1 MAAGGARLR
10 GEGRTAA
17 SFLRRVQALGHLRG
31 GRTNAAR
38 GARRFHVPGQRRCI
52 VRLSC
57 LGATGAANTRAH
69 LRYLGRDGVEPDGSP
84 GTLYGPDGQ
93 WVAPDTFIERAKGD
107 PGQVRIM
114 LSPDDASELGR
125 LRDVTCEVM
134 AGLARDL
141 DRELDWVAVDHA
153 NTGRLHAH
161 VVVRGCDADGRALQ
175 WDRRGLHRR
184 VRALA
189 MAALTRELGPDADRT
204 LRERLRAEARSQQ
217 LTGLDLSLVERSRAG
232 VVELRDRPA
241 GRDARLCRARMID
254 RVRTLSRMGLAAE
267 TAPLRWELAPDTLP
281 TLRAMGER
289 RETYR
294 LLERAIADTGLRR
307 PLRDRAVADG
317 RMLERGITGA
327 LVAWGRRAGA
337 ASLPYA
343 VVDET
348 DGRVWYADVVDP
360 PAGISAGM
368 IVELRAANP
377 DLVALDR
384 AIEAGAGS
392 RNGFWFSGR
401 AGHEDADRRVRAL
414 ARVGLAEPAGRDRWR
429 VADGLQSRI
438 RAAGLAREY
447 RGTAVQVLDPLFL
460 DRQVSHPGSTWLDTV
475 ARSGPAT
482 ADRGFG
488 REVREALAERQRRD
502 LGVSAWRGNPDGTDR
517 NTGQDDDDP
526 ARRGRPDRVGRGSR
540 QRPEIHRPTHG
551 LDRGA

>member
-1 MAAGGARLR
+1 M
-10 GEGRTAA
+10 
-17 SFLRRVQALGHLRG
+17 
-31 GRTNAAR
+31 
-38 GARRFHVPGQRRCI
+38 
-52 VRLSC
+52 SC

-93 WVAPDTFIERAKGD
+93 RVAPDAFIERAEGD
-107 PGQVRIM
+107 PGQARIM

-125 LRDVTCEVM
+125 LCDVTCEVM
-134 AGLARDL
+134 AGLAGDL

-161 VVVRGCDADGRALQ
+161 VVVRGRDADGRALQ
-175 WDRRGLHRR
+175 WDRLGLHRR

-189 MAALTRELGPDADRT
+189 MAALTRELGPDSDRS

-232 VVELRDRPA
+232 VVDLRDRPE
-241 GRDARLCRARMID
+241 GRDARLGRARMID

-267 TAPLRWELAPDTLP
+267 TAPLRWKLAPDTLP

-317 RMLERGITGA
+317 RVLERGIMGA

-337 ASLPYA
+337 APLPYA
-343 VVDET
+343 VVDGT
-348 DGRVWYADVVDP
+348 DGRVWYADIIDL

-377 DLVALDR
+377 ELAALDR
-384 AIEAGAGS
+384 AVETEARS

-401 AGHEDADRRVRAL
+401 AGQEDADRRVRAL
-414 ARVGLAEPAGRDRWR
+414 ARVGLAAPAGRDRWR
-429 VADGLQSRI
+429 VADGLPARV
-438 RAAGLAREY
+438 RTTGLARQY
-447 RGTAVQVLDPLFL
+447 RGTAVQVLDPHAV
-460 DRQVSHPGSTWLDTV
+460 DRQVSQPGPTWLDTL
-475 ARSGPAT
+475 ARSGRVI

-488 REVREALAERQRRD
+488 RAVREALAERRRRD
-502 LGVSAWRGNPDGTDR
+502 LGVPARRGDPDGSDR
-517 NTGQDDDDP
+517 DTGQDDDDP
-526 ARRGRPDRVGRGSR
+526 LRRGRPGRVGPGSHH
-540 QRPEIHRPTHG
+540 RPEIHRPTHG